1 MQFGKCEYCV
11 GYVIEGKQ
19 HLCEGL
25 SYMPSTSKGISQL
38 LDSRQKDYG
47 DAKDNFTAI
56 GRMWGALL
64 QIEDIPAF
72 QVALMMV
79 QFKTVR
85 ASKNPHKPDSW
96 DDLEGYAHH
105 GRDLIPERDGE

>member
-1 MQFGKCEYCV
+1 MNRTCDCKARFSTGLNLIPHESHCA
-11 GYVIEGKQ
+11 GYRKKASV
-19 HLCEGL
+19 
-25 SYMPSTSKGISQL
+25 SAL
-38 LDSRQKDYG
+38 LDSRQEDYG

-64 QIEDIPAF
+64 QIEDIPAY

-79 QFKTVR
+79 QFKTMR